1 MKALLLGLG
10 LQGKAVVDDLEK
22 SPLITEIM
30 AADVNVEAASR
41 YLAERKCA
49 KSRAVALDAAD
60 PDALNRL
67 TADSGAD
74 IVISMLP
81 PELGFPS
88 ARAALTAGI
97 PYVSSNY
104 PGRVTELDAEARKK
118 GVTILPEMGMDPGI
132 DLLLGR
138 MAVDALD
145 EVHGL
150 YSYGAGIPEPAC
162 ADANPLRYKIT
173 WTLEGVLKAYMR
185 PARYLKDGETREIL
199 AGRIFRES
207 NVHTIGVDDMGPME
221 AYYNGDAVHYIE
233 VFGLGE
239 KVKDM
244 GRFAFRWPG
253 HCRFW
258 STLSD
263 LGFLDEA
270 PTGNETV
277 SARRFLVDHLT
288 PRLQFEPNERDMVI
302 VRVEA
307 WGQKDGKEKKAV
319 GQLIDYRDLSTGLF
333 AMNRTVGYTAGIA
346 ARMILEGKIDRPG
359 VLSPARD
366 IPPEPVMDALK
377 ARGMDIRFIV
387 EMP

>member
-22 SPLITEIM
+22 SPIITDIL

-41 YLAERKCA
+41 YLTERKCR
-49 KSRAVALDAAD
+49 KSRAIALDAAD

-67 TADSGAD
+67 AAGSGAD

-81 PELGFPS
+81 PELGYPS
-88 ARAALTAGI
+88 ARAALAAGI

-104 PGRVTELDAEARKK
+104 PGQVAELDAEARQK

-185 PARYLKDGETREIL
+185 PARYLKNGQTHEIQS
-199 AGRIFRES
+199 GQIFREP
-207 NVHTIGVDDMGPME
+207 NIHILEVDDMGPME
-221 AYYNGDAVHYIE
+221 AYYNGDAAHYIDI
-233 VFGLGE
+233 FGIGE
-239 KVKDM
+239 TVQDM

-258 STLSD
+258 STMTD
-263 LGFLDEA
+263 LGFLEEA
-270 PTGNETV
+270 PTGNTPI
-277 SARRFLVDHLT
+277 SPRRFLVDHLT

-302 VRVEA
+302 VRIEA
-307 WGQKDGKEKKAV
+307 WGIKDGKKRKVVA
-319 GQLIDYRDLSTGLF
+319 QLIDYRDLSTGLF
-333 AMNRTVGYTAGIA
+333 AMNRTVGYTASIA

-366 IPPEPVMDALK
+366 IPPKPIMDALK
-377 ARGMDIRFIV
+377 ACNMDVRFTV
-387 EMP
+387 EAQ

>member
-22 SPLITEIM
+22 SPIITDILT
-30 AADVNVEAASR
+30 ADVNVEAAAR
-41 YLAERKCA
+41 YLADRGCP
-49 KSRAVALDAAD
+49 KSRAIALDAAD
-60 PDALNRL
+60 PNALNRL

-81 PELGFPS
+81 PELGYPS
-88 ARAALTAGI
+88 ARAALDAGL

-104 PGRVTELDAEARKK
+104 PGQVTELDAKAQQK

-150 YSYGAGIPEPAC
+150 YSYGAGIPEHAC

-185 PARYLKDGETREIL
+185 PARYLKNGETHEIPS
-199 AGRIFRES
+199 GQIFRER
-207 NVHTIGVDDMGPME
+207 NIHILEVDNMGPVE
-221 AYYNGDAVHYIE
+221 AYYNGDAVRYIE
-233 VFGLGE
+233 IFGLG
-239 KVKDM
+239 KSVRDM

-258 STLSD
+258 SAMSD
-263 LGFLDEA
+263 LGFLDEQ

-277 SARRFLVDHLT
+277 SPRRFLVDHLT

-302 VRVEA
+302 VRIEA
-307 WGQKDGKEKKAV
+307 WGLKDGGKKKVVA
-319 GQLIDYRDLSTGLF
+319 QLIDYRDLSTGLF

-377 ARGMDIRFIV
+377 SRGMDVRFTA
-387 EMP
+387 ETP

>member
-67 TADSGAD
+67 AAESGAD

-207 NVHTIGVDDMGPME
+207 NVHTIEVDDMGPME

-233 VFGLGE
+233 VFGLGDG
-239 KVKDM
+239 VRDM

-263 LGFLDEA
+263 LGFLDDA

-302 VRVEA
+302 VRIEA
-307 WGQKDGKEKKAV
+307 WGIKDGEKRKVAA
-319 GQLIDYRDLSTGLF
+319 QLIDYRDLSTGLF

-387 EMP
+387 ETP

>member
-22 SPLITEIM
+22 SPIITEII

-41 YLAERKCA
+41 YLTEKDYL
-49 KSRAVALDAAD
+49 KSRAIALDAAD
-60 PDALNRL
+60 PNALNRL

-81 PELGFPS
+81 PELGYHS
-88 ARAALTAGI
+88 ARAALDAGI

-104 PGRVTELDAEARKK
+104 PGQVTELDDEARQK

-138 MAVDALD
+138 MAVDALG

-185 PARYLKDGETREIL
+185 PARYLKDGQPQEIPS
-199 AGRIFRES
+199 GQIFREP
-207 NVHTIGVDDMGPME
+207 NVHTLEIDEIGPVE
-221 AYYNGDAVHYIE
+221 AYYNGDAVHYIDI
-233 VFGLGE
+233 FGLGK
-239 KVKDM
+239 KVQDM

-258 STLSD
+258 SAMSD
-263 LGFLDEA
+263 LGFLDDA

-277 SARRFLVDHLT
+277 SPRRFLVDHLT
-288 PRLQFEPNERDMVI
+288 PRLQFEPHERDMVI

-307 WGQKDGKEKKAV
+307 WGLKEGVKKKAV
-319 GQLIDYRDLSTGLF
+319 AQLIDYRDLTTGLF

-346 ARMILEGKIDRPG
+346 ARMILEGNFDRPG

-366 IPPEPVMDALK
+366 IPPEPVMEALK
-377 ARGMDIRFIV
+377 ARGMDVRFSA
-387 EMP
+387 ETP

>member
-207 NVHTIGVDDMGPME
+207 NVHTIEVDDMGPME

-233 VFGLGE
+233 VFGLGDG
-239 KVKDM
+239 VRDM

-263 LGFLDEA
+263 LGFLDDA

-302 VRVEA
+302 IRIEA
-307 WGQKDGKEKKAV
+307 WGIKDGEKRKVAA
-319 GQLIDYRDLSTGLF
+319 QLIDYRDLSTGLF

-387 EMP
+387 ETP

>member
-22 SPLITEIM
+22 SPFITEII
-30 AADVNVEAASR
+30 AADVNVEAASQ
-41 YLAERKCA
+41 YLIEKKCV
-49 KSRAVALDAAD
+49 KSRAAALDAAD

-67 TADSGAD
+67 TTDSGAD
-74 IVISMLP
+74 ILVSMLP
-81 PELGFPS
+81 PELGYPS
-88 ARAALTAGI
+88 ARVALAAGI

-104 PGRVTELDAEARKK
+104 PGRLAELDAEARKQ

-132 DLLLGR
+132 DLLLAR

-145 EVHGL
+145 EVHSL
-150 YSYGAGIPEPAC
+150 SSYGAGIPEPAC

-185 PARYLKDGETREIL
+185 PARYLKNGQIKEIPSGQIFHEPNIHILEVDG
-199 AGRIFRES
+199 
-207 NVHTIGVDDMGPME
+207 MGPME
-221 AYYNGDAVHYIE
+221 AYYNGDAVHYID

-239 KVKDM
+239 KVRDM

-258 STLSD
+258 STLSE

-270 PTGNETV
+270 PSGNEAV
-277 SARRFLVDHLT
+277 SPRRFLVDHLT
-288 PRLQFEPNERDMVI
+288 PRLRFEPNERDMVI
-302 VRVEA
+302 VRIEA
-307 WGQKDGKEKKAV
+307 RGIKDGEKKKAV
-319 GQLIDYRDLSTGLF
+319 AQLVDYRDLSTGLF
-333 AMNRTVGYTAGIA
+333 AMNRTVGYTASIA
-346 ARMILEGKIDRPG
+346 AQMVLERKIDQSG

-377 ARGMDIRFIV
+377 ARGMDVRFTLSAS
-387 EMP
+387 

>member
-1 MKALLLGLG
+1 
-10 LQGKAVVDDLEK
+10 
-22 SPLITEIM
+22 
-30 AADVNVEAASR
+30 
-41 YLAERKCA
+41 
-49 KSRAVALDAAD
+49 
-60 PDALNRL
+60 
-67 TADSGAD
+67 
-74 IVISMLP
+74 
-81 PELGFPS
+81 
-88 ARAALTAGI
+88 
-97 PYVSSNY
+97 
-104 PGRVTELDAEARKK
+104 
-118 GVTILPEMGMDPGI
+118 MGMDPGI

-185 PARYLKDGETREIL
+185 PARYLKGGETREIPP
-199 AGRIFRES
+199 GRIFRES
-207 NVHTIGVDDMGPME
+207 NVHTIEVDDMGPME

-233 VFGLGE
+233 VFGLGDG
-239 KVKDM
+239 VRDM

-253 HCRFW
+253 HCCFW

-263 LGFLDEA
+263 LGFLDDA
-270 PTGNETV
+270 PTENETV
-277 SARRFLVDHLT
+277 SPRRFLVDHLT

-307 WGQKDGKEKKAV
+307 WGLKDGKEKKAV

-366 IPPEPVMDALK
+366 IPPEPIMDALK
-377 ARGMDIRFIV
+377 ARGMDVRFIV
-387 EMP
+387 ETP

>member
-22 SPLITEIM
+22 SPLITEIL
-30 AADVNVEAASR
+30 AADVNVDAAAR
-41 YLAERKCA
+41 FLTDRGCA

-60 PDALNRL
+60 PHALSRL
-67 TADSGAD
+67 AADSGAN

-81 PELGFPS
+81 PELGYPS
-88 ARAALTAGI
+88 ARAALNAGI

-104 PGRVTELDAEARKK
+104 PGQVTELDAEARQK

-162 ADANPLRYKIT
+162 ADTNPLRYKIT

-185 PARYLKDGETREIL
+185 PARYLKNGQSHEIPS
-199 AGRIFRES
+199 GHIFHEP
-207 NVHTIGVDDMGPME
+207 NIHILEVDDMGPME
-221 AYYNGDAVHYIE
+221 AYYNGDAVHYID
-233 VFGLGE
+233 VFGLE
-239 KVKDM
+239 ETVRDM

-270 PTGNETV
+270 PSGNEVV
-277 SARRFLVDHLT
+277 SPRRFLVDHLT
-288 PRLQFEPNERDMVI
+288 PRLRFEPDERDMVI
-302 VRVEA
+302 VRIKA
-307 WGQKDGKEKKAV
+307 WGLKDGEKKKIVA
-319 GQLIDYRDLSTGLF
+319 QLIDYRDLSTGLF
-333 AMNRTVGYTAGIA
+333 AMNRTVGYTASIA
-346 ARMILEGKIDRPG
+346 AQMILEGKIDRPG

-377 ARGMDIRFIV
+377 ARGMDMRFTV
-387 EMP
+387 ETP

>member
-30 AADVNVEAASR
+30 AADVNVEAASQ
-41 YLAERKCA
+41 YLTDRKCG
-49 KSRAVALDAAD
+49 KFRAVALDAAD

-67 TADSGAD
+67 AAGSGAD

-81 PELGFPS
+81 PELGYPS
-88 ARAALTAGI
+88 AQAALAAGI

-162 ADANPLRYKIT
+162 AGANPLRYKIT

-185 PARYLKDGETREIL
+185 PARYLKDGETREIPP
-199 AGRIFRES
+199 GRIFRES
-207 NVHTIGVDDMGPME
+207 NVHTIELDDMGPME

-233 VFGLGE
+233 VFGLGDG
-239 KVKDM
+239 VRDM
-244 GRFAFRWPG
+244 GRLAFRWPG

-258 STLSD
+258 SAMSE
-263 LGFLDEA
+263 LGFLDDA
-270 PTGNETV
+270 PTGNT
-277 SARRFLVDHLT
+277 SISPRRFLVDHLT
-288 PRLQFEPNERDMVI
+288 PRLQFESNERDMVI

-307 WGQKDGKEKKAV
+307 WGLKDGKEKKAV

-366 IPPEPVMDALK
+366 IPPEPIMDALK
-377 ARGMDIRFIV
+377 ARGMDVRFIV
-387 EMP
+387 ETP

>member
-22 SPLITEIM
+22 SPLITGII

-60 PDALNRL
+60 PDPLNRL
-67 TADSGAD
+67 AAESGAD

-81 PELGFPS
+81 PELGYPS
-88 ARAALTAGI
+88 ARAALDAGI

-104 PGRVTELDAEARKK
+104 PGQVTELDAEARQK

-185 PARYLKDGETREIL
+185 PARYLKNKEIHEIPS
-199 AGRIFRES
+199 GQIFREP
-207 NVHTIGVDDMGPME
+207 NIHILEVDDMGPME
-221 AYYNGDAVHYIE
+221 AYYNGDAVHYIDI
-233 VFGLGE
+233 FGLGE
-239 KVKDM
+239 TVQDM

-258 STLSD
+258 SAMSD
-263 LGFLDEA
+263 LGFLDDA
-270 PTGNETV
+270 PTGNGTI
-277 SARRFLVDHLT
+277 SPRRFLVDHLT
-288 PRLQFEPNERDMVI
+288 PRLQFKPNERDMVI
-302 VRVEA
+302 VRIEA
-307 WGQKDGKEKKAV
+307 WGIKDGKKRKVVA
-319 GQLIDYRDLSTGLF
+319 QLIDYRDLSTGLF
-333 AMNRTVGYTAGIA
+333 AMNRTVGYTASIA

-366 IPPEPVMDALK
+366 ISPKPVMDALK
-377 ARGMDIRFIV
+377 ARGMDVRV
-387 EMP
+387 VAETP